1 MPASVKTAA
10 TRGAILRSPF
20 LWVGLLLLLALVGA
34 LVFSDSVADLA
45 RFSAEYQR
53 RIQQTLSGSLRDIKS
68 GSGSLALWTLATVC
82 FGYGVVR
89 ERVRTEV
96 GLGNPAAVLARHS
109 EAASLIVLG
118 CRSVVEG
125 ERADLDRLM
134 RRLREDPRHT
144 ALRILSDAPIAVR
157 RIEHPMDI
165 CAEPQR
171 LLERVGLPCLSQ
183 VTANDAGVMLDLRR
197 AA

>member
-1 MPASVKTAA
+1 MLYRVIFASEAVGST
-10 TRGAILRSPF
+10 GASALSIAQILG
-20 LWVGLLLLLALVGA
+20 V
-34 LVFSDSVADLA
+34 SVANN
-45 RFSAEYQR
+45 R
-53 RIQQTLSGSLRDIKS
+53 RDHIT
-68 GSGSLALWTLATVC
+68 
-82 FGYGVVR
+82 
-89 ERVRTEV
+89 
-96 GLGNPAAVLARHS
+96 
-109 EAASLIVLG
+109 G
-118 CRSVVEG
+118 CMMFHRGHILQVVEG